1 MSDYTSTNR
10 ANWGDRVPIH
20 LSSTQ
25 AYNVDAFVADPAMIS
40 RTVQFDSERM
50 PDLTGKRIIHLMC
63 HLGLD
68 TLSFARLGADATGLD
83 FSGESV
89 AVATDAAN
97 RTGLDTQFV
106 QSDVYAAREAVE
118 GDFDIVY
125 MSYGV
130 LNWLPDMGKLAEVVK
145 SLLKPGGLFHLT
157 EHHPMAMALEIP
169 SECDE
174 LRLNSDYFG
183 SAEPT
188 VNESETSYIS
198 GEGKI
203 DHSTTYQWQHTL
215 SDVVTGLLSA
225 GLRLT
230 ALHEFPYGIFP
241 TGKPLSKR
249 PDGYW
254 HYAERPEQAP
264 LMFTVQASNAL

>member
-1 MSDYTSTNR
+1 MDDYISTNR
-10 ANWGDRVPIH
+10 ANWDDRVPIH

-40 RTVQFDSERM
+40 RTVRFDAERM
-50 PDLTGKRIIHLMC
+50 PDLAGKRIIHLMC

-89 AVATDAAN
+89 GVARDAASQAE
-97 RTGLDTQFV
+97 LDVNFV
-106 QSDVYAAREAVE
+106 QSDVYAAREALE

-125 MSYGV
+125 MSFGV
-130 LNWLPDMGKLAEVVK
+130 LNWLPDMAKLGGVIA

-169 SECDE
+169 SEKND
-174 LRLNSDYFG
+174 LYVSSNYFG
-183 SAEPT
+183 SDEPE
-188 VNESETSYIS
+188 VNVSETSYIP

-203 DHSTTYQWQHTL
+203 AHSTTYQWQHSL
-215 SDVVTGLLSA
+215 SDVISGLIDS

-230 ALHEFPYGIFP
+230 MLREFPFGPFP
-241 TGKPLSKR
+241 SGHPLTQR

-254 HYAERPEQAP
+254 HYAERPELAP
-264 LMFTVQASNAL
+264 LMFTVQAVRD